1 MMSAELKRMES
12 MTTNTCICRNVDCV
26 LCGARFFSAL
36 SVEDVCEVRGLIG
49 KRSYGAREVLF
60 RQGDPGAH
68 LYLLNQ
74 GLLKLTV
81 IDQSGREQIIGLV
94 TPGLMLGFDSL
105 ADENHTYSAETV
117 TPASVCILR
126 HKDMLRVLEQNP
138 QVAMRTVAILNRE
151 LADAQRLI
159 RLLGQKSAAE
169 KIASLLL
176 MLAEAAYGTGTKPSL
191 PLMRQEIAEILGLAI
206 ETVSRVFTNFREAG
220 LIQATH
226 NSVRILDMT
235 RLRAVADTSP
245 SPQASPAAS
254 H

>member
-1 MMSAELKRMES
+1 MGAEMRRMENV
-12 MTTNTCICRNVDCV
+12 TTNTCICRNDDCV

-49 KRSYGAREVLF
+49 KRSYGARAVLF
-60 RQGDPGAH
+60 RQGDPGTH
-68 LYLLNQ
+68 LYVLRE

-81 IDQSGREQIIGLV
+81 SDPHGREQILGLT
-94 TPGLMLGFDSL
+94 TPGQMLGFDSL
-105 ADENHTYSAETV
+105 TDENHTYSAETV

-138 QVAMRTVAILNRE
+138 QAAMRTVAILNRE

-176 MLAEAAYGTGTKPSL
+176 ILAEAAYGLGAKPSL
-191 PLMRQEIAEILGLAI
+191 PLMRQEIAEILQLTA

-220 LIQATH
+220 LIQATR

-235 RLRAVADTSP
+235 RLRAVADASSP
-245 SPQASPAAS
+245 PQASSLAIS
-254 H
+254 R

>member
-1 MMSAELKRMES
+1 M
-12 MTTNTCICRNVDCV
+12 

-49 KRSYGAREVLF
+49 KRHYDARAVLF
-60 RQGDPGAH
+60 RQGDPGTH
-68 LYLLNQ
+68 LYLLSQ

-81 IDQSGREQIIGLV
+81 TDRSGREQIIGLV

-138 QVAMRTVAILNRE
+138 QAAMRTVAILNRA

-176 MLAEAAYGTGTKPSL
+176 ILAEAAYGPGAKPSL
-191 PLMRQEIAEILGLAI
+191 PLMRQEIAEILGLTA

-220 LIQATH
+220 FIQATRH
-226 NSVRILDMT
+226 SVRILDMT
-235 RLRAVADTSP
+235 RLRAVADVSSP
-245 SPQASPAAS
+245 PQASMPTRQGSRLAKNANT
-254 H
+254 